1 MLKPLL
7 PSRRSVGQLPPF
19 VLSRMMLP
27 QFPDEEVSGLE
38 CHHIPERMARSQ
50 GYIRDMVRRSGVSN
64 IALRVFDGLV

>member
-1 MLKPLL
+1 
-7 PSRRSVGQLPPF
+7 
-19 VLSRMMLP
+19 MMLP